1 MTAYCFQFA
10 WSVCVCVCVST
21 EPPRLSHVPASSS
34 ASTSESYIV
43 VTAPR
48 SRDHVRDVPDHVPD
62 HIRFLASPL
71 HAACPCVPFTHA
83 PCTPRLVHHA
93 DHATPTARIIRIPAS
108 TAPRHAPMRPAS
120 PSQKTRTFCRGRSF
134 AKLRARRSPA
144 RPYAVLTPAMK
155 LSLLF

>member
-48 SRDHVRDVPDHVPD
+48 SGDHVRDVPDHVPD
-62 HIRFLASPL
+62 HIRFLASPS
-71 HAACPCVPFTHA
+71 AACPCVPFTHA

-120 PSQKTRTFCRGRSF
+120 PSQKTRTFCRGAPGASKSRASLCRAGPGNEAVSF
-134 AKLRARRSPA
+134 VS
-144 RPYAVLTPAMK
+144 VLTI
-155 LSLLF
+155 L